1 MQPFTS
7 AYICVCSV
15 RLCDHNYCKTLCKKD
30 AYVTMLLVVFMLIQ
44 YSPSKMD
51 VSGTVS
57 RFTNLMNK
65 CIALIIDVPFP
76 HNLHILDGTVLPK
89 DPLHICLPSA
99 NGVKAIALTLTYK
112 NA

>member
-1 MQPFTS
+1 MR
-7 AYICVCSV
+7 CV
-15 RLCDHNYCKTLCKKD
+15 RLCDHDYGMTSCRTD
-30 AYVTMLLVVFMLIQ
+30 AHAAMSLVAFMLIQ
-44 YSPSKMD
+44 SKPPKMD

-76 HNLHILDGTVLPK
+76 HNLHILDGTALPM
-89 DPLHICLPSA
+89 DPCNICLPST
-99 NGVKAIALTLTYK
+99 NGVKAMALTLTYK